1 MACLVRKAHLLGR
14 YCSLKLAGGPGN
26 RFGIAAFEI
35 QSVSYMPGEDPCSLE
50 SASSRWDL
58 WELAAHSSR
67 TVWSIDASCK
77 KSNVGTTGGQL
88 SIRDFLI
95 RRLASWLVER
105 VGAFVDR
112 LRWLR

>member
-1 MACLVRKAHLLGR
+1 MAYLVRKAHLLGR

-50 SASSRWDL
+50 SAISRWGF
-58 WELAAHSSR
+58 WELAAHSRR

-77 KSNVGTTGGQL
+77 KLNVGTTGGQL

-95 RRLASWLVER
+95 RRLASRFIKGV
-105 VGAFVDR
+105 VAFIDR
-112 LRWLR
+112 LLGLR